1 MFLFKVE
8 DVFIVT
14 AILILAFGL
23 NSCDRKKVDIEYVKS
38 ALWQWDEG
46 FKIGDGDFVDF
57 DTTNFH
63 TISHDTIF
71 RKGVPRCIIIKTDKA
86 NYLMKVRSLTGKIGY
101 YADSE
106 KFTK

>member
-1 MFLFKVE
+1 MKTIQITFL
-8 DVFIVT
+8 I
-14 AILILAFGL
+14 AILTLAFGL
-23 NSCDRKKVDIEYVKS
+23 NSCVRKKVSITYVKS
-38 ALWQWDEG
+38 ALWQWDKG

-71 RKGVPRCIIIKTDKA
+71 REGVPRCIIIEADKA
-86 NYLMKVRSLTGKIGY
+86 NYLMKVRSLSGKIGY

-106 KFTK
+106 EFTK